1 MGTLKKINTQDAP
14 AAIGPYSQAIAAGE
28 MIYVSGQLGL
38 DPKTGKLVEGGIAAE
53 TKRAIENIK
62 AVLLAAGS
70 GLAKVVKADVYLADM
85 SEFSKMNEIY
95 AAYFA
100 EPYPARATIAVKTL
114 PKDARI
120 EIAVIAAR

>member
-1 MGTLKKINTQDAP
+1 MLKKINTQDAP

-38 DPKTGKLVEGGIAAE
+38 GPRTGKIVEGGIAAE
-53 TKRAIENIK
+53 TKQAIENIK

-70 GLAKVVKADVYLADM
+70 SLSNVAMANVYLADM

>member
-1 MGTLKKINTQDAP
+1 MGTPKKINTQDAP
-14 AAIGPYSQAIAAGE
+14 AAIGPYSQAIATGE

-53 TKRAIENIK
+53 TKQAIENIK

-70 GLAKVVKADVYLADM
+70 GFAKVVKTDVYLADM

-95 AAYFA
+95 AAYFV

-120 EIAVIAAR
+120 EIAVIAVK